1 MSGFENLGS
10 FEKLSINTATI
21 KKASLSEALDLSVAA
36 GLKHIGL
43 WRDKVAEVGLEA
55 AVELVKASGLQV
67 SSLCR
72 GGFLTA
78 ADPAG
83 QAAALADNK
92 AAILEAKALGTTE
105 IIMVVGGLPDFSVAP
120 GAVDRAAGDAGGEAT
135 AVVGGK
141 DLVLARQRV
150 ADRLAELVP
159 FALEHGVRLVLEPL
173 HPMYAA
179 DRAVLSTLAQALDLA
194 APHPVEAVGVVVD
207 TFHVWW
213 DPSLQ
218 QQIARAGAEGRIA
231 SYQVCDFNLPIAT
244 DALLSRGFMGDGVI
258 DFASIGQWVA
268 EAGYDG
274 VVEVE
279 IFNEDIWNLPYAD
292 VVDTV
297 KTRYAELVAPH
308 LAAVSV

>member
-1 MSGFENLGS
+1 MSN

-21 KKASLSEALDLSVAA
+21 KKASLAEALNLSVAA
-36 GLKHIGL
+36 GLSHIGL
-43 WRDKVAEVGLEA
+43 WRDKVAEVGLET
-55 AVELVKASGLQV
+55 AVEMVKASGLQV

-78 ADPAG
+78 ADEAG
-83 QAAALADNK
+83 QAAALEDNK

-105 IIMVVGGLPDFSVAP
+105 IIMVVGGLPDFSVSP
-120 GAVDRAAGDAGGEAT
+120 GAVDGGGEST

-141 DLVLARQRV
+141 DIVLARQRV

-159 FALEHGVRLVLEPL
+159 FALAHGVRLVLEPL

-179 DRAVLSTLAQALDLA
+179 DRAVLSTLGQALDLA
-194 APHPVEAVGVVVD
+194 APHPAEAVGVVVD

-218 QQIARAGAEGRIA
+218 EQIARAGAEGRIA
-231 SYQVCDFNLPIAT
+231 SYQVCDFNLPIAA

-258 DFASIGQWVA
+258 DFASIGAWVA
-268 EAGYDG
+268 EAGYNG

-279 IFNEDIWNLPYAD
+279 IFNADIWNLPYAE

-297 KTRYAELVAPH
+297 KTRYAELVEPH
-308 LAAVSV
+308 LAAVTV

>member
-1 MSGFENLGS
+1 MST

-21 KKASLSEALDLSVAA
+21 KKASLAEALDLSVAA

-43 WRDKVAEVGLEA
+43 WRDKVAEVGLET
-55 AVELVKASGLQV
+55 AVEMVKASGLQV

-78 ADPAG
+78 AEPAG
-83 QAAALADNK
+83 QAAALEDNK

-120 GAVDRAAGDAGGEAT
+120 GAVDGGGEST
-135 AVVGGK
+135 AVEGGK
-141 DLVLARQRV
+141 DLVAARQRV

-179 DRAVLSTLAQALDLA
+179 DRAVLSTLGQALDLA

-218 QQIARAGAEGRIA
+218 EQIARAGAEGRIA
-231 SYQVCDFNLPIAT
+231 SYQVCDFNLPIAA

-258 DFASIGQWVA
+258 DFASIGAWVA

-279 IFNEDIWNLPYAD
+279 IFNEDIWALPYAE

-297 KTRYAELVAPH
+297 KARYADLVEPH
-308 LAAVSV
+308 LALVRV

>member
-1 MSGFENLGS
+1 MST

-21 KKASLSEALDLSVAA
+21 KRASLAEALDLSAAA

-43 WRDKVAEVGLEA
+43 WRDKVAEVGLET
-55 AVELVKASGLQV
+55 AVEMVRASGLQV

-78 ADPAG
+78 AEPAG
-83 QAAALADNK
+83 QAAALEDNK

-120 GAVDRAAGDAGGEAT
+120 GAVDGGGGAT
-135 AVVGGK
+135 AVAGGK
-141 DLVLARQRV
+141 DLVAARRRV

-179 DRAVLSTLAQALDLA
+179 DRAVLSTLGQALDLA
-194 APHPVEAVGVVVD
+194 APHPVETVGVVVD

-213 DPSLQ
+213 DPSLRE
-218 QQIARAGAEGRIA
+218 QIARAGVEGRIA
-231 SYQVCDFNLPIAT
+231 SYQVCDYNLPIAA

-268 EAGYDG
+268 EAGYHG

-279 IFNEDIWNLPYAD
+279 IFNEDIWSLPYAE

-297 KTRYAELVAPH
+297 KARYAELVEPH
-308 LAAVSV
+308 LLKAAV

>member
-1 MSGFENLGS
+1 MST

-21 KKASLSEALDLSVAA
+21 KRASLAEALSLTAAA
-36 GLKHIGL
+36 GLTHIGL
-43 WRDKVAEVGLEA
+43 WRDKVADIGLA
-55 AVELVKASGLQV
+55 TAVEMVRESGLQV

-78 ADPAG
+78 ADEAG

-92 AAILEAKALGTTE
+92 AAVLEAKALGTSE
-105 IIMVVGGLPDFSVAP
+105 IIMVVGGLPDFSVSP
-120 GAVDRAAGDAGGEAT
+120 GAVDRGVDGGGTAA
-135 AVVGGK
+135 AVTGGK
-141 DLVLARQRV
+141 DFVLARQRV

-179 DRAVLSTLAQALDLA
+179 DRAVLSTLGQALDLA

-207 TFHVWW
+207 TFHV
-213 DPSLQ
+213 
-218 QQIARAGAEGRIA
+218 
-231 SYQVCDFNLPIAT
+231 CDFNLPIAA

-258 DFASIGQWVA
+258 DFASIGAWVA

-279 IFNEDIWNLPYAD
+279 IFNEDIWTQPFAA
-292 VVDTV
+292 VIETV
-297 KTRYAELVAPH
+297 KSRYAELVAPH
-308 LAAVSV
+308 LR

>member
-1 MSGFENLGS
+1 MSTFDR
-10 FEKLSINTATI
+10 LSINTATI
-21 KKASLSEALDLSVAA
+21 KKASLAQALELTVAA
-36 GLKHIGL
+36 GLSHIGL
-43 WRDKVAEVGLEA
+43 WRDKVAEVGLET
-55 AVELVKASGLQV
+55 AVEMVRASGLQV

-78 ADPAG
+78 ADGHG
-83 QAAALADNK
+83 QEAALADNK

-105 IIMVVGGLPDFSVAP
+105 IVVVVGGLPDFSVSP
-120 GAVDRAAGDAGGEAT
+120 GAVDGGGNAT
-135 AVVGGK
+135 TVVGGK
-141 DLVLARQRV
+141 DIVAARQRV

-159 FALEHGVRLVLEPL
+159 FALEHGVRLVLEAL

-179 DRAVLSTLAQALDLA
+179 DRAVLSTLGQALDLA

-213 DPSLQ
+213 DPALQ
-218 QQIARAGAEGRIA
+218 EQIARAGAEGRIA

-244 DALLSRGFMGDGVI
+244 DALLSRGFMGDGVV
-258 DFASIGQWVA
+258 DFASIGTWVA

-279 IFNEDIWNLPYAD
+279 IFNADIWNLPFAE
-292 VVDTV
+292 VIDTV
-297 KTRYAELVAPH
+297 KARYAELVEPH
-308 LAAVSV
+308 LG

>member
-1 MSGFENLGS
+1 MST

-21 KKASLSEALDLSVAA
+21 KKASLAEALDLSVAA

-78 ADPAG
+78 ADGAG

-105 IIMVVGGLPDFSVAP
+105 IIMVVGGLPDFSVSP
-120 GAVDRAAGDAGGEAT
+120 GAVDGGGEAT
-135 AVVGGK
+135 AVAGGK
-141 DLVLARQRV
+141 NIVLARQRV

-179 DRAVLSTLAQALDLA
+179 DRAVLSTLGQALDLA

-213 DPSLQ
+213 DPSLRE
-218 QQIARAGAEGRIA
+218 QIARAGAAGRIA
-231 SYQVCDFNLPIAT
+231 SYQVCDFNLPIAAE
-244 DALLSRGFMGDGVI
+244 ALLSRGFMGDGVI

-268 EAGYDG
+268 EAGYNG

-279 IFNEDIWNLPYAD
+279 IFNEDIWNLPYAQ

-297 KTRYAELVAPH
+297 KACYAELVEPH
-308 LAAVSV
+308 LVRELAG

>member
-1 MSGFENLGS
+1 MRT

-21 KKASLSEALDLSVAA
+21 KKASLAEALDLSVAA

-43 WRDKVAEVGLEA
+43 WRDKVAEVGLET
-55 AVELVKASGLQV
+55 AVEMVKASGLQV

-78 ADPAG
+78 AEPAG
-83 QAAALADNK
+83 QAAALEDNK
-92 AAILEAKALGTTE
+92 AAILEAKALGAGA

-120 GAVDRAAGDAGGEAT
+120 GAVDGGAGEGAAAP
-135 AVVGGK
+135 AVPSGGK
-141 DLVLARQRV
+141 DIVLARRRV

-159 FALEHGVRLVLEPL
+159 FALEHGVRLVLEAL

-179 DRAVLSTLAQALDLA
+179 DRAVLSTLGQALDLA

-213 DPSLQ
+213 DPALQ
-218 QQIARAGAEGRIA
+218 EQIARAGAEGRIA
-231 SYQVCDFNLPIAT
+231 SYQVCDFNLPIAA

-258 DFASIGQWVA
+258 DFASIGRWVA

-279 IFNEDIWNLPYAD
+279 IFNDDIWNLPYAD
-292 VVDTV
+292 VIDTV
-297 KTRYAELVAPH
+297 KARYADLVAPH
-308 LAAVSV
+308 LR

>member
-1 MSGFENLGS
+1 MSNFD
-10 FEKLSINTATI
+10 KLSINTATI
-21 KKASLSEALDLSVAA
+21 KKASLAEALDLSVAA

-43 WRDKVAEVGLEA
+43 WRDKVAEVGLD
-55 AVELVKASGLQV
+55 KAIEMVNDSGLQV

-78 ADPAG
+78 AEESG

-105 IIMVVGGLPDFSVAP
+105 IIMVVGGLPDFSVSP
-120 GAVDRAAGDAGGEAT
+120 GAVDSAAGDEGTDGEAT
-135 AVVGGK
+135 VVVGGK
-141 DLVLARQRV
+141 DIVLARQRV

-179 DRAVLSTLAQALDLA
+179 DRAVLSTLGQALDLA

-213 DPSLQ
+213 DPTLQ
-218 QQIARAGAEGRIA
+218 EQIARAGAEGRIA
-231 SYQVCDFNLPIAT
+231 SYQVCDFNLPIAA

-258 DFASIGQWVA
+258 DFASIGAWVA
-268 EAGYDG
+268 EAGYNG

-279 IFNEDIWNLPYAD
+279 IFNADIWDLPFAD

-297 KTRYAELVAPH
+297 KARFTEFIAPH
-308 LAAVSV
+308 LS

>member
-1 MSGFENLGS
+1 MST

-21 KKASLSEALDLSVAA
+21 KKASLAEALDLSVAA

-43 WRDKVAEVGLEA
+43 WRDKVAEVGLET
-55 AVELVKASGLQV
+55 AVEMVKASGLQA

-78 ADPAG
+78 AEPAG
-83 QAAALADNK
+83 QAAALEDNK

-120 GAVDRAAGDAGGEAT
+120 GAVDGGGEAS

-141 DLVLARQRV
+141 DICAARQRV

-179 DRAVLSTLAQALDLA
+179 DRAVLSTLGQSLDLA

-218 QQIARAGAEGRIA
+218 GQIARAGAEGRIA
-231 SYQVCDFNLPIAT
+231 SYQVCDFNLPIAA

-268 EAGYDG
+268 EAGYNG

-279 IFNEDIWNLPYAD
+279 IFNEDIWNLPYAE

-297 KTRYAELVAPH
+297 KARYAKLVAPH
-308 LAAVSV
+308 LP

>member
-1 MSGFENLGS
+1 MSS

-21 KKASLSEALDLSVAA
+21 KKASLAEALDLSVAA
-36 GLKHIGL
+36 GLKHVGL
-43 WRDKVAEVGLEA
+43 WRDKVAEVGLET
-55 AVELVKASGLQV
+55 AVEMVKASGLQV

-78 ADPAG
+78 ADEAG
-83 QAAALADNK
+83 QAAALEDNK

-105 IIMVVGGLPDFSVAP
+105 IIMVVGGLPDFSVS
-120 GAVDRAAGDAGGEAT
+120 GAVDGGGEST

-141 DLVLARQRV
+141 DIGLARQRV

-159 FALEHGVRLVLEPL
+159 FALVHGVRLVLEPL

-179 DRAVLSTLAQALDLA
+179 DRAVLSTLGQALDLA
-194 APHPVEAVGVVVD
+194 APHPAEAVGVVVD

-218 QQIARAGAEGRIA
+218 EQIARAGAEGRIA
-231 SYQVCDFNLPIAT
+231 SYQVCDFNLPIAA

-258 DFASIGQWVA
+258 DFASIGAWVA
-268 EAGYDG
+268 EAGYNG

-279 IFNEDIWNLPYAD
+279 IFNADIWNLPYAE

-297 KTRYAELVAPH
+297 KTRYAELVEPH
-308 LAAVSV
+308 LAAVTV

>member
-1 MSGFENLGS
+1 MSTFA
-10 FEKLSINTATI
+10 KLSINTATI
-21 KKASLSEALDLSVAA
+21 KKASLAEALDLSVAA
-36 GLKHIGL
+36 GLSHIGL
-43 WRDKVAEVGLEA
+43 WRDKVAEVGLET
-55 AVELVKASGLQV
+55 AVALVRESGLQV

-78 ADPAG
+78 ADVAG

-120 GAVDRAAGDAGGEAT
+120 GAVDGGGAAT

-141 DLVLARQRV
+141 DLVAARRRV

-179 DRAVLSTLAQALDLA
+179 DRAVLSTLGQALDLA

-213 DPSLQ
+213 DPQLQ
-218 QQIARAGAEGRIA
+218 EQIARAGAEGRIA
-231 SYQVCDFNLPIAT
+231 SYQVCDFNLPIAN

-258 DFASIGQWVA
+258 DFASIGAWVA

-279 IFNEDIWNLPYAD
+279 IFNEDIWSLPYAD
-292 VVDTV
+292 VIDTV
-297 KTRYAELVAPH
+297 KARYAELVEPH
-308 LAAVSV
+308 LALASV

>member
-1 MSGFENLGS
+1 MSS

-21 KKASLSEALDLSVAA
+21 KKASLAEALDLSVAA
-36 GLKHIGL
+36 GLKHVGL
-43 WRDKVAEVGLEA
+43 WRDKVAEVGLET
-55 AVELVKASGLQV
+55 AVEMVKASGLQV

-78 ADPAG
+78 ADEAG
-83 QAAALADNK
+83 QAAALEDNK

-105 IIMVVGGLPDFSVAP
+105 IIMVVGGLPDFSVSP
-120 GAVDRAAGDAGGEAT
+120 GAVDGGGEST

-141 DLVLARQRV
+141 DIGLARQRV

-159 FALEHGVRLVLEPL
+159 FALVHGVRLVLEPL

-179 DRAVLSTLAQALDLA
+179 DRAVLSTLGQALDLA
-194 APHPVEAVGVVVD
+194 APHPAEAVGVVVD

-218 QQIARAGAEGRIA
+218 EQIARAGAEGRIA
-231 SYQVCDFNLPIAT
+231 SYQVCDFNLPIAA

-258 DFASIGQWVA
+258 DFASIGAWVA
-268 EAGYDG
+268 EAGYNG

-279 IFNEDIWNLPYAD
+279 IFNADIWNLPYAE

-297 KTRYAELVAPH
+297 KTRYAELVEPH
-308 LAAVSV
+308 LAAVTV

>member
-1 MSGFENLGS
+1 MSTFA
-10 FEKLSINTATI
+10 KLSINTATI
-21 KKASLSEALDLSVAA
+21 KKATLSEALELSVAA
-36 GLKHIGL
+36 GLNHIGL
-43 WRDKVAEVGLEA
+43 WRDKVADVGLEQ
-55 AVELVKASGLQV
+55 AVEMVKASGLQV

-78 ADPAG
+78 ADGPG

-92 AAILEAKALGTTE
+92 AAILEAKALSTTE
-105 IIMVVGGLPDFSVAP
+105 VIMVVGGLPGFSVTP
-120 GAVDRAAGDAGGEAT
+120 GAVDAGGAPDT
-135 AVVGGK
+135 VDGGK

-150 ADRLAELVP
+150 ADRLSELVP

-173 HPMYAA
+173 HPMFAA
-179 DRAVLSTLAQALDLA
+179 DRAVLSTLGQALDLA
-194 APHPVEAVGVVVD
+194 AAHPAAAVGVVVD

-213 DPSLQ
+213 DPALRE
-218 QQIARAGAEGRIA
+218 QIARAGAEGRIA
-231 SYQVCDFNLPIAT
+231 SYQVCDFNLPIAS

-258 DFASIGQWVA
+258 DFASIGAWVA

-279 IFNEDIWNLPYAD
+279 IFNEDIWAQPFAE
-292 VVDTV
+292 VVETV

-308 LAAVSV
+308 L

>member
-1 MSGFENLGS
+1 MSN

-21 KKASLSEALDLSVAA
+21 KKASLAEALSLTAAA
-36 GLKHIGL
+36 GLSHIGL
-43 WRDKVAEVGLEA
+43 WRDKVAEVGLER
-55 AVELVKASGLQV
+55 AVEMVRSSGLHV

-83 QAAALADNK
+83 QAAALEDNK

-105 IIMVVGGLPDFSVAP
+105 IIMVVGGLPDFSVSP
-120 GAVDRAAGDAGGEAT
+120 GAVDGGGSAA
-135 AVVGGK
+135 AVAGGK
-141 DLVLARQRV
+141 DIVLARQRV

-159 FALEHGVRLVLEPL
+159 FALEQGVRLVLEPL

-179 DRAVLSTLAQALDLA
+179 DRAVLSTLGQALDLA
-194 APHPVEAVGVVVD
+194 APHPAEAVGVVVD
-207 TFHVWW
+207 TFHIWW
-213 DPSLQ
+213 DPSLRE
-218 QQIARAGAEGRIA
+218 QISRAGAEGRIA
-231 SYQVCDFNLPIAT
+231 SYQVCDFNLPIAA

-258 DFASIGQWVA
+258 DFASIGAWVA

-279 IFNEDIWNLPYAD
+279 IFNEDIWAQPFAD
-292 VVDTV
+292 VIDTV
-297 KTRYAELVAPH
+297 KDRYAALVAPH

>member
-1 MSGFENLGS
+1 M
-10 FEKLSINTATI
+10 
-21 KKASLSEALDLSVAA
+21 
-36 GLKHIGL
+36 
-43 WRDKVAEVGLEA
+43 AEVGLDT
-55 AVELVKASGLQV
+55 AVEMVKASGLQV

-78 ADPAG
+78 AEPAG
-83 QAAALADNK
+83 QAAALEDNK

-120 GAVDRAAGDAGGEAT
+120 GAVDGGGEAT

-141 DLVLARQRV
+141 DLVAARQRV

-179 DRAVLSTLAQALDLA
+179 DRAVLSTLGQALDLA

-218 QQIARAGAEGRIA
+218 EQIARAGAEGRIA
-231 SYQVCDFNLPIAT
+231 SYQVCDFNLPIAA

-268 EAGYDG
+268 EAGYNG

-279 IFNEDIWNLPYAD
+279 IFNEDIWGLPYAE

-297 KTRYAELVAPH
+297 KARYAELVEPH